1 MVFPKDPTGM
11 VWPPCAMVVR
21 GKEMRIPPR
30 PGASPRY
37 VKVTPLHGHPD
48 WAVWRH
54 IDAVEPLPDVAPRL
68 FKLYEE
74 RKDVQLL
81 RVLVEAATS
90 GTGRPEDLW
99 GDVAP
104 NMSLADARALAGEG

>member
-1 MVFPKDPTGM
+1 MVFAKDPTGM
-11 VWPPCAMVVR
+11 EWPPRAMVVT
-21 GKEMRIPPR
+21 GKEMRLPPR

-37 VKVTPLHGHPD
+37 VQVTPLRGPPI
-48 WAVWRH
+48 AEWRH
-54 IDAVEPLPDVAPRL
+54 IDDVEPLPAAGPRL

-99 GDVAP
+99 SDVAP
-104 NMSLADARALAGEG
+104 NMSLADARELAGEV